1 MPQITAN
8 GIKIEYQTHGDP
20 AHPPILLI
28 MGLGMQLIHWPI
40 ELVEALVARG
50 FSVIRFDNRDVGLSE
65 KFGHAGMPGI
75 RRVAL
80 QRLIGLRPR
89 VPYSLSDMAGD
100 AAGLLHALKIERAHV
115 VGASL
120 GGMIAQLLA
129 VEHPDRVATLTSVMS
144 TTGNLRLPM
153 ARSEALKVL
162 FERLPAN
169 ASMDDVVARSIRV
182 ARTIGSPAWPAPEAR
197 LQTRATAAFQRSF
210 YPQGAARQI
219 AAIIADGDRRERLK
233 RIKAPTL
240 VIHGTADPL
249 VPIAGGR
256 DTAAHIPGARFHEI
270 AGMGHDLPLQLIDE
284 LADQIAG
291 HAQGS

>member
-1 MPQITAN
+1 MPQVTAN
-8 GIKIEYQTHGDP
+8 GFKIEYETHGDP

-50 FSVIRFDNRDVGLSE
+50 FSVVRFDNRDVGLSE
-65 KFGHAGMPGI
+65 KFGHAGIPGI

-80 QRLIGLRPR
+80 QRLVGLRLR

-100 AAGLLHALKIERAHV
+100 AAGLLRALKIERAHV

-120 GGMIAQLLA
+120 GGMIAQLMA
-129 VEHPDRVATLTSVMS
+129 IEHPDRVATLTSVMS

-153 ARSEALKVL
+153 ARPDALKVL
-162 FERLPAN
+162 LERLPAN
-169 ASMDDVVARSIRV
+169 ASVDDVVARSVRV
-182 ARTIGSPAWPAPEAR
+182 ARTIGSPAWPAPEQR
-197 LQTRATAAFQRSF
+197 LKTRATAAFQRSF
-210 YPQGAARQI
+210 YPEGTVRQI

-270 AGMGHDLPLQLIDE
+270 PGMGHDLPLQLIDE

-291 HAQGS
+291 HARTS